1 MACINSDGTLV
12 ASARAILN
20 AARKPSTP
28 GQLATATGLS
38 LYRVRGGL
46 RELAYAGLIGEAN
59 GIYHLTTA
67 GEARLS
73 APLPSS

>member
-28 GQLATATGLS
+28 DQLARATGLS

-46 RELAYAGLIGEAN
+46 RELTYAGLIGEEN
-59 GIYHLTTA
+59 GIYLLTA
-67 GEARLS
+67 EGDARLS
-73 APLPSS
+73 VSRPTP

>member
-20 AARKPSTP
+20 AARQPSTTE
-28 GQLATATGLS
+28 QLAAATGLS

-46 RELAYAGLIGEAN
+46 RELTYAGLIGEAN
-59 GIYHLTTA
+59 GIYRLTEA
-67 GEARLS
+67 GDARL
-73 APLPSS
+73 AGRRPTP